1 MLDIEAPSVDSARMR
16 RAGRELL
23 SLALMDSR
31 NHTLRWIGA
40 FEQALSSAARSV
52 PPARAA
58 IMVSTVEKASTAT
71 CPTNT
76 GQASGAMR
84 RALSARRVISW
95 LRDAEAKLGRQRWRA
110 ALC

>member
-40 FEQALSSAARSV
+40 FEQALSTPELDVPQAKDLSPPLWELGHLGCCLLYTSEAAAERSSV
-52 PPARAA
+52 
-58 IMVSTVEKASTAT
+58 
-71 CPTNT
+71 
-76 GQASGAMR
+76 
-84 RALSARRVISW
+84 
-95 LRDAEAKLGRQRWRA
+95 DLGGGRII
-110 ALC
+110 